1 MTILDEIAAK
11 TRVRISEKKEIC
23 PPAELIKR
31 VENIMSAQKDGEA
44 PKISG
49 DHRGYAF
56 YSALS
61 KPGISYIC
69 EVKKASPSK
78 GLIAEDFPYLDIAK
92 EYEAAG
98 ASAIS
103 CLTEPYWFLGR
114 DEYLYDIT
122 ESVSIPVL
130 RKDFTVDEYM
140 IYEAKALGA
149 AAILL
154 ICAILT
160 DRELKEYSH
169 KAYELGLDCLVEAHD
184 EEEIRRA
191 KAAGANIIG
200 VNNRNLHDF
209 SVDQGNALRLRK
221 LVGDDALFVSESGI
235 QTDEDIQMLRGAK
248 VDAVLIGET
257 LMRAPDK
264 GAKLMELNGGA
275 VL

>member
-44 PKISG
+44 SKISG

-92 EYEAAG
+92 EYETAG

-114 DEYLYDIT
+114 DEYLSDIT
-122 ESVSIPVL
+122 ENVAIPVL

-160 DRELKEYSH
+160 DAELKEYSR
-169 KAYELGLDCLVEAHD
+169 KAYGLGLDCLVEAHD

-235 QTDEDIQMLRGAK
+235 QTGEDIQMLRDAR

-257 LMRAPDK
+257 LMRASDK

-275 VL
+275 